1 VARQPDDNRPGQP
14 GPFDPTDP
22 ARVGITPVNATPER
36 SSTMDTRSEL
46 STATTNPT
54 LSPVTDP
61 MTVAWAPKRTADGAL
76 TVVHSDDYAGWVFD
90 ASHPTQGRRFMNARD
105 LVLAHAAE
113 SGVRVTQLES
123 DLLPAFSTM
132 QLAHTA
138 EYVESVV
145 LGGESG
151 EWSGS
156 RPDLGRLALQMAG
169 GTILALDSL
178 LSGETMTAVH
188 FAGAKHHAMRD
199 RSSGFCVFADFAIA
213 AKLAMSRTRVMQ
225 TPRGTFRVPM
235 RVAILDI
242 DAHHGDGTERL
253 TSGDDRILTMSV
265 HDRSIFPGTG
275 RGDDPASHVY
285 NTPLEPG
292 SGDEQLADAAA
303 FFVGLC
309 ERFNPDLIMIAA
321 GADGLD
327 GDPLSTL
334 TYTIEGLEYAV
345 RYVRRG
351 FRDLPM
357 LIGGAGGYRP
367 DDLTP
372 RAWARM
378 AVAAALPVGDHERT
392 WCDLDDCDYEL
403 DPEDLEERR
412 T

>member
-1 VARQPDDNRPGQP
+1 
-14 GPFDPTDP
+14 
-22 ARVGITPVNATPER
+22 
-36 SSTMDTRSEL
+36 MDTRSEL
-46 STATTNPT
+46 STTTAD
-54 LSPVTDP
+54 LSAMPAAPVSDP
-61 MTVAWAPKRTADGAL
+61 MTVTWAPKRTTDGAL

-145 LGGESG
+145 LGGECD
-151 EWSGS
+151 EWDGS

-242 DAHHGDGTERL
+242 D
-253 TSGDDRILTMSV
+253 
-265 HDRSIFPGTG
+265 
-275 RGDDPASHVY
+275 

-303 FFVGLC
+303 YFVGLC

-334 TYTIEGLEYAV
+334 TYTVEGLEYAV

-378 AVAAALPVGDHERT
+378 AVAAALPVGDSERT
-392 WCDLDDCDYEL
+392 WCDLVDCEYEL
-403 DPEDLEERR
+403 DPEDIEDLEEDR